1 MEKAKPFDIP
11 KRLVWEA
18 YQLVRANDG
27 AAGIDGQTLEKFDRN
42 LSKNLY
48 KLWNRMSSGN
58 YHPQSVRR
66 VEIPKKS
73 GGTRPLGIPTVAD
86 RIAQMTARL
95 CFEPMVEPKF
105 HVDSYG
111 YRPGKSAHHA
121 VAKARERCWKYDWV
135 IDLDIKGFLD

>member
-11 KRLVWEA
+11 KRLVWKA

-27 AAGIDGQTLEKFDRN
+27 AAGIDGQTLEKFDEC
-42 LSKNLY
+42 LSKSLY
-48 KLWNRMSSGN
+48 KLWNRMSSGS

-95 CFEPMVEPKF
+95 CFEPLVEPVF
-105 HVDSYG
+105 HGDSHG
-111 YRPGKSAHHA
+111 YRPGKSAHQ
-121 VAKARERCWKYDWV
+121 ARGESPGTV
-135 IDLDIKGFLD
+135 LGI